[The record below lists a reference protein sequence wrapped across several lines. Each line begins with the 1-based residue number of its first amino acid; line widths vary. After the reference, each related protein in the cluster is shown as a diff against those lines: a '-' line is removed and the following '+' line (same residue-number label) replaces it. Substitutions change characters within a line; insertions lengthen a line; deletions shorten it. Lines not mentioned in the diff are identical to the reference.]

1 MRIKG
6 GGIHRTITKTDKGL
20 LFRLVFHRALS
31 CRQGVSAGAS
41 SDVSAF
47 FVSCRPSKAERTH
60 MKIKYEFANET
71 MEVEVSEEWGSIVVE
86 LDRQEYN
93 ANHRETRRHCSLEA
107 FDLDGNLLPSKDD
120 VEMDFI
126 RSEENDRLHDAISH
140 LNPRQQ
146 KLIKALYFEGRKVT
160 DLAQEE
166 GVHWTAITHAVERA
180 LKKLEKILK

>member
-1 MRIKG
+1 M
-6 GGIHRTITKTDKGL
+6 L
-20 LFRLVFHRALS
+20 
-31 CRQGVSAGAS
+31 
-41 SDVSAF
+41 
-47 FVSCRPSKAERTH
+47 
-60 MKIKYEFANET
+60 IKYAFLDGT
-71 MEVEVSEEWGSIVVE
+71 TTEVEVSEKIGTVVLD

-126 RSEENDRLHDAISH
+126 KSEENGRLYAAISQ

-146 KLIKALYFEGRKVT
+146 KLINSLYFEGRKVT
-160 DLAQEE
+160 DLAKEE

-180 LKKLEKILK
+180 LKKLKKIL

>member
-1 MRIKG
+1 
-6 GGIHRTITKTDKGL
+6 
-20 LFRLVFHRALS
+20 
-31 CRQGVSAGAS
+31 
-41 SDVSAF
+41 
-47 FVSCRPSKAERTH
+47 
-60 MKIKYEFANET
+60 MKIKYAFLDGT
-71 MEVEVSEEWGSIVVE
+71 TTEVEVSEEIGAVILD

-93 ANHRETRRHCSLEA
+93 ANHKETRRHCSLEA

-120 VEMDFI
+120 VERDFI
-126 RSEENDRLHDAISH
+126 RSEENGRLYDAISQ

-146 KLIKALYFEGRKVT
+146 KLINAIYFEGRKVT

>member
-1 MRIKG
+1 M
-6 GGIHRTITKTDKGL
+6 L
-20 LFRLVFHRALS
+20 
-31 CRQGVSAGAS
+31 
-41 SDVSAF
+41 
-47 FVSCRPSKAERTH
+47 
-60 MKIKYEFANET
+60 IKYAFLDGT
-71 MEVEVSEEWGSIVVE
+71 TTEVEVPEEIGIVVLD

-126 RSEENDRLHDAISH
+126 KSEENGRLYDAISQ

-146 KLIKALYFEGRKVT
+146 KLINAIYFEGRKVT
-160 DLAQEE
+160 DLAKEE

-180 LKKLEKILK
+180 LRKLEKILK